1 MAGKSRRSY
10 KGAAVS
16 NTIASGGLA
25 ANATSITVTDN
36 MSTGGWPTTSEP
48 FFCVIEPGTSR
59 EEKVCVIYA
68 NTTTLTVVDPSAVSG
83 WSSNVAGRGVDNTTD
98 REHASGS
105 VIYPVF
111 TAIEANQANELV
123 SKYQGQGALVYQGAS
138 TFQELTLGTA
148 GQVLVVNSGATGPQ
162 WRNVVD
168 VALQGPQ
175 GTQGPQGAQ
184 GAQGATGPQGAQ
196 GATGATGSQGAT
208 GPQGATGATGSTG
221 AQGPQGAQGATGP
234 VNTDTEANGNTAA
247 LRTSGGQIKATT
259 FLATDTG
266 STTPFAQS
274 GTFTYIGLNCG
285 RVDNTD
291 TIYNDVIAGGRT
303 VLVGSSASTLGTSAS
318 SRRFK
323 TNIVPAVLNVEDI
336 YNLQPVTF
344 DYNELVKAETE
355 EQRFNHF
362 GLIAEDVAETS
373 LSFLVDNDSQGLPR
387 HIHYEMLAVALVE
400 ALKQQNQRIIDL
412 ETRITAL
419 ESN

>member
-1 MAGKSRRSY
+1 MALPVRKSY
-10 KGAAVS
+10 KGAPV
-16 NTIASGGLA
+16 NTTIVAGISDSATTINVAS
-25 ANATSITVTDN
+25 VT
-36 MSTGGWPTTSEP
+36 GWPTSFP
-48 FFCVIEPGTSR
+48 YYAVIDPGTAK
-59 EEKVCVIYA
+59 EEKVRVTNIS
-68 NTTTLTVVDPSAVSG
+68 TLQLTVARAQDDTTAVSHDT
-83 WSSNVAGRGVDNTTD
+83 SA
-98 REHASGS
+98 A
-105 VIYPVF
+105 IYPVF
-111 TAIEANQANELV
+111 TAVEADEANQI
-123 SKYQGQGALVYQGAS
+123 AS
-138 TFQELTLGTA
+138 VMTTKGDIISTDGSAISRLAVGTNN
-148 GQVLVVNSGATGPQ
+148 QVLIADSSQSVGLR
-162 WRNVVD
+162 WRNVAD

-208 GPQGATGATGSTG
+208 GPQGATGATGATGSTG

-323 TNIVPAVLNVEDI
+323 TNIVPAVLDVEDI

>member
-1 MAGKSRRSY
+1 MALPVRKSY
-10 KGAAVS
+10 KGAPV
-16 NTIASGGLA
+16 NTTIVAGISDSATTINVAS
-25 ANATSITVTDN
+25 VT
-36 MSTGGWPTTSEP
+36 GWPTSFP
-48 FFCVIEPGTSR
+48 YYAVIDPGTAK
-59 EEKVCVIYA
+59 EEKVRVTNIS
-68 NTTTLTVVDPSAVSG
+68 TLQLTVARAQDDTTAVSHDT
-83 WSSNVAGRGVDNTTD
+83 SA
-98 REHASGS
+98 A
-105 VIYPVF
+105 IYPVF
-111 TAIEANQANELV
+111 TAVEADEANQI
-123 SKYQGQGALVYQGAS
+123 AS
-138 TFQELTLGTA
+138 VMTTKGDIISTDGSAISRLAVGTNN
-148 GQVLVVNSGATGPQ
+148 QVLIADSSQSVGLR
-162 WRNVVD
+162 WRNVAD

-247 LRTSGGQIKATT
+247 LRTSTGQIKATT

-274 GTFTYIGLNCG
+274 GSFTYIGLNCARVANATTVYADAVSG
-285 RVDNTD
+285 RQVQ
-291 TIYNDVIAGGRT
+291 
-303 VLVGSSASTLGTSAS
+303 VGASASTLGTSAS

-323 TNIVPAVLNVEDI
+323 ENIVPATFDI
-336 YNLQPVTF
+336 ADVYALQPVRF
-344 DYNELVKAETE
+344 DYNDLVTTETDE
-355 EQRFNHF
+355 FKYNQF

-373 LSFLVDNDSQGLPR
+373 LSFLVDNDSEGLPR
-387 HIHYEMLAVALVE
+387 YIKYELLAVALVE